1 MNRGKKLLI
10 LCGALVVLGAG
21 YAVARTVNA
30 QPTEE
35 EGVALTTPADAARL
49 EWTSDGVT
57 LALVKEDDSWSYAD
71 DGAFP

>member
-30 QPTEE
+30 
-35 EGVALTTPADAARL
+35 
-49 EWTSDGVT
+49 
-57 LALVKEDDSWSYAD
+57 
-71 DGAFP
+71 